1 MRCFFAI
8 LFVLVVGHS
17 QAQSTNVS
25 LNDDYY
31 HWVDRYEI
39 KSGRIA
45 PELFTTVKPYKR
57 DKLVA
62 YVDSLKK
69 RSEVFNSRADQF
81 NYEYLRNDSWEWSRA
96 TTNDSRKPV
105 LKSLFRKKSD
115 LVFVDKPEF
124 DLHVNPVLYLGV
136 GTDSRLDEPLYI
148 NTRGVEIRGMVDRK
162 VGFYT
167 MVTDNQMRVPSFVN
181 DYITTQGVVP
191 HEGFWKTYKNSG
203 VDFLHARAYIDFN
216 LSKSIYMQFGQ
227 DRTRIGPGFR
237 SFFQSD
243 FAAPNLFLRTNVKV
257 WKLNYLFQFNRMAAD
272 NRSNVPSGRYPEK
285 YMAMHHVSINIGK
298 RLNLG
303 LFESVV
309 YSPKDSVNQNT
320 FDPSYLNPVIFMRAV
335 EQQSGSD
342 GDNAMVGMDF
352 KWIVTRG
359 LSLYGQA
366 VLDELKIS
374 ELRAGNGWWANK
386 FSLQAGLKYIDVAG
400 IDNLDLQL
408 EANLVRPFTFSHN
421 TQYASYSHY
430 RQPIGHPLG
439 ANFTELVAI
448 LRYQPLPRL
457 QISATGFF
465 ARKGLDGPNENWGG
479 DILKN
484 NKTRQQEYDNTIGQ
498 GLAQRIA
505 YGNVVASYQVRHNV
519 FLDVQYLFRQ
529 SQSDLPAANV
539 NSTATSVAL
548 RWNMAAR
555 TYEF

>member
-1 MRCFFAI
+1 MRCFFSI
-8 LFVLVVGHS
+8 LFVLVVGYS
-17 QAQSTNVS
+17 QAQSTNVP

-105 LKSLFRKKSD
+105 LKGLYRKKSD
-115 LVFVDKPEF
+115 MFFVDNTEF
-124 DLHVNPVLYLGV
+124 DLHVNPVLYLGL

-148 NTRGVEIRGMVDRK
+148 NTRGIELRGMVDRK
-162 VGFYT
+162 IGFYT
-167 MVTDNQMRVPSFVN
+167 LVTENQMRVPSFVN
-181 DYITTQGVVP
+181 DYIDTQGVVP
-191 HEGFWKTYKNSG
+191 HEGFWKTYKNGG

-216 LSKSIYMQFGQ
+216 VSKSIYMQFGQ
-227 DRTRIGPGFR
+227 DRTRVGPGFR

-243 FAAPNLFLRTNVKV
+243 FAAPNLFFRTNVKV
-257 WKLNYLFQFNRMAAD
+257 WKLNYLFQFNRMTAD
-272 NRSNVPSGRYPEK
+272 NQRPFSGARYPEK

-298 RLNLG
+298 RLNVG

-320 FDPSYLNPVIFMRAV
+320 FDPSYLNPIIFMRAV
-335 EQQSGSD
+335 EQQSGSN

-352 KWIVTRG
+352 KWIVARG

-366 VLDELKIS
+366 VLDELKID

-386 FSLQAGLKYIDVAG
+386 FALQGGLKYIDVAG

-408 EANLVRPFTFSHN
+408 EANLVRPFTFSHS

-448 LRYQPLPRL
+448 MRYQPLPRL

-484 NKTRQQEYDNTIGQ
+484 NQTRQQEYDNAIGQ
-498 GLAQRIA
+498 GVAQRIT
-505 YGNVVASYQVRHNV
+505 YGNVLASYQVRHNV
-519 FLDVQYLFRQ
+519 FLDFHFLFRQ
-529 SQSDLPAANV
+529 SESDLPAANV

-548 RWNMAAR
+548 RWNIASR

>member
-105 LKSLFRKKSD
+105 LKGLYRKKSD
-115 LVFVDKPEF
+115 MFFVDNTEF
-124 DLHVNPVLYLGV
+124 DLHVNPVLYLGL
-136 GTDSRLDEPLYI
+136 GTDSQLDEPLYI
-148 NTRGVEIRGMVDRK
+148 NTRGIELRGMVDRK
-162 VGFYT
+162 IGFYT
-167 MVTDNQMRVPSFVN
+167 LVTENQMRVPSFVN
-181 DYITTQGVVP
+181 DYIDTQGVVP
-191 HEGFWKTYKNSG
+191 HEGFWKTYKNGG

-216 LSKSIYMQFGQ
+216 VSKSIYMQFGQ
-227 DRTRIGPGFR
+227 DRTRVGPGFR

-243 FAAPNLFLRTNVKV
+243 FAAPNLFFRTNVKV
-257 WKLNYLFQFNRMAAD
+257 WKLNYLFQFNRMTAD

-320 FDPSYLNPVIFMRAV
+320 FDPSYLNPIIFMRAV
-335 EQQSGSD
+335 EQQSGSS

-352 KWIVTRG
+352 KWIVARG

-366 VLDELKIS
+366 VLDELKID

-386 FSLQAGLKYIDVAG
+386 FALQGGLKYIDVVG

-408 EANLVRPFTFSHN
+408 EANLVRPFTFSHS

-448 LRYQPLPRL
+448 MRYQPLPRL

-484 NKTRQQEYDNTIGQ
+484 NQTRQQEYDNAIGQ
-498 GLAQRIA
+498 GVAQRIT
-505 YGNVVASYQVRHNV
+505 YGNVLASYQVRHNV
-519 FLDVQYLFRQ
+519 FLDFHFLFRQ
-529 SQSDLPAANV
+529 SESDLPAANV

>member
-257 WKLNYLFQFNRMAAD
+257 WKLNYLFQFNRMTAD

-320 FDPSYLNPVIFMRAV
+320 FDPSYLNPIIFMRAV
-335 EQQSGSD
+335 EQQSGSS

-352 KWIVTRG
+352 KWIVARG

-421 TQYASYSHY
+421 TQYASHSHY

-439 ANFTELVAI
+439 ANFTELVAMM
-448 LRYQPLPRL
+448 RYQPLSRL

-484 NKTRQQEYDNTIGQ
+484 NQTRQQEYHNAIGQ
-498 GLAQRIA
+498 GVAQRIT
-505 YGNVVASYQVRHNV
+505 YGNVLASYQVRHNV
-519 FLDVQYLFRQ
+519 FLDFHFLFRQ
-529 SQSDLPAANV
+529 SESDLPAANV

-548 RWNMAAR
+548 RWNIASR

>member
-8 LFVLVVGHS
+8 LFALVVGYS

-62 YVDSLKK
+62 YGDSLKK

-105 LKSLFRKKSD
+105 LKGLYRKKSD
-115 LVFVDKPEF
+115 MFFVDNTEF
-124 DLHVNPVLYLGV
+124 DLHVNPVLYLGL

-148 NTRGVEIRGMVDRK
+148 NTRGIELRGMVDRK
-162 VGFYT
+162 IGFYT
-167 MVTDNQMRVPSFVN
+167 LVTENQMRVPSFVN
-181 DYITTQGVVP
+181 DYIDTQGVVP
-191 HEGFWKTYKNSG
+191 HEGFWKTYKNGG

-216 LSKSIYMQFGQ
+216 VSKSIYMQFGQ
-227 DRTRIGPGFR
+227 DRTRVGPGFR

-243 FAAPNLFLRTNVKV
+243 FAAPNLFFRTNVKV
-257 WKLNYLFQFNRMAAD
+257 WKLNYLFQFNRMTAD
-272 NRSNVPSGRYPEK
+272 NQRPFSGARYPEK

-320 FDPSYLNPVIFMRAV
+320 FDPSYLNPIIFMRAV
-335 EQQSGSD
+335 EQQSGSS

-352 KWIVTRG
+352 KWIVARG

-366 VLDELKIS
+366 VLDELKID

-386 FSLQAGLKYIDVAG
+386 FALQGGLKYIDVAG

-408 EANLVRPFTFSHN
+408 EINLVRPFTFSHS

-448 LRYQPLPRL
+448 MRYQPLPRL

-484 NKTRQQEYDNTIGQ
+484 NQTRQQEYDNAIGQ
-498 GLAQRIA
+498 GVAQRIT
-505 YGNVVASYQVRHNV
+505 YGNVLASYQVRHNV
-519 FLDVQYLFRQ
+519 FLDFHFLFRQ
-529 SQSDLPAANV
+529 SESDLPAANV
-539 NSTATSVAL
+539 NTTATSVAL
-548 RWNMAAR
+548 RCNIASR

>member
-17 QAQSTNVS
+17 QAQSTNVP

-69 RSEVFNSRADQF
+69 RSEIFNSRADQF

-105 LKSLFRKKSD
+105 LKGLYRKKSD
-115 LVFVDKPEF
+115 LFFVDNAEF
-124 DLHVNPVLYLGV
+124 DLHVNPVLYLGL

-148 NTRGVEIRGMVDRK
+148 NTRGIELRGMVDRK
-162 VGFYT
+162 IGFYT
-167 MVTDNQMRVPSFVN
+167 LVTENQMRVPSFAN
-181 DYITTQGVVP
+181 DYIDTQGVVP
-191 HEGFWKTYKNSG
+191 HEGFWKTYKNGG

-216 LSKSIYMQFGQ
+216 VSKSIYMQFGQ
-227 DRTRIGPGFR
+227 DRTRVGPGFR

-243 FAAPNLFLRTNVKV
+243 FAAPNLFFRTNVKV
-257 WKLNYLFQFNRMAAD
+257 WKLNYLFQFNRMTAD

-320 FDPSYLNPVIFMRAV
+320 FDPSYLNPIIFMRAV
-335 EQQSGSD
+335 EQQSGSN

-352 KWIVTRG
+352 KWIVARG

-386 FSLQAGLKYIDVAG
+386 FALQGGLKYIDVAG

-408 EANLVRPFTFSHN
+408 EANLVRPFTFSHS

-448 LRYQPLPRL
+448 MRYQPLPRL

-465 ARKGLDGPNENWGG
+465 ASKGLDGPNENWGG

-484 NKTRQQEYDNTIGQ
+484 NQTRQQEYDNAIGQ
-498 GLAQRIA
+498 GVAQRIT
-505 YGNVVASYQVRHNV
+505 YGNVLASYQVRHNV
-519 FLDVQYLFRQ
+519 FLDFHFLFRQ
-529 SQSDLPAANV
+529 SESDLPAANV
-539 NSTATSVAL
+539 NTTATSVAL
-548 RWNMAAR
+548 RWNIASR

>member
-1 MRCFFAI
+1 MRCFFSI
-8 LFVLVVGHS
+8 LFVLVVGYS
-17 QAQSTNVS
+17 QAQSTNVP

-57 DKLVA
+57 DKLVG

-69 RSEVFNSRADQF
+69 RSEVFNSRADQY
-81 NYEYLRNDSWEWSRA
+81 NYEYLRDDSWEWSRA
-96 TTNDSRKPV
+96 TTNDSRKPL
-105 LKSLFRKKSD
+105 LKSLFQKKSD

-243 FAAPNLFLRTNVKV
+243 FAAPNLFLRANVKV
-257 WKLNYLFQFNRMAAD
+257 WKLNYLFQFNRMTAD
-272 NRSNVPSGRYPEK
+272 NRSTVPSGRYPEK

-320 FDPSYLNPVIFMRAV
+320 FDPSYLNPIIFMRAV

-421 TQYASYSHY
+421 TQFASYSHY

-439 ANFTELVAI
+439 ANFTELVTI

-457 QISATGFF
+457 QVSATGFF

-539 NSTATSVAL
+539 NTSATSVAL